1 MTMKKEMIQ
10 TRNRKMNKKMIMKH
24 ESLEEDWTNN
34 EDWLKSYIF
43 NRSFEGDVLDP
54 SRLLEERKDDTKIE
68 DSSVDDIEEELD
80 DYTKLSGEDKMY
92 ENDMIEVDESNI
104 LN

>member
-1 MTMKKEMIQ
+1 
-10 TRNRKMNKKMIMKH
+10 MKH

-34 EDWLKSYIF
+34 EDWLKSYNF
-43 NRSFEGDVLDP
+43 NRSFEGDGLDP
-54 SRLLEERKDDTKIE
+54 CSLSEERKDDTKIE

-80 DYTKLSGEDKMY
+80 EYTKLSGEGKMY